1 MMRVD
6 FSVIFDET
14 LQPVSLVVRCGRKG
28 RGARDVYSV
37 RSAMRLPS

>member
-14 LQPVSLVVRCGRKG
+14 LQPVSLVVRCGGEGTR
-28 RGARDVYSV
+28 
-37 RSAMRLPS
+37 M